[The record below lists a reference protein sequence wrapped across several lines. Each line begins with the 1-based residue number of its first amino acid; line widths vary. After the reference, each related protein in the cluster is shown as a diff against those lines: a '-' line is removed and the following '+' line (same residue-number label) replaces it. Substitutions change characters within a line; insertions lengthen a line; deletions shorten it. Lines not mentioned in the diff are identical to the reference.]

1 MPVGTCL
8 AQITALSENPVLQR
22 GLGHFLKIGKHT
34 KQRSWIMYAMCMV
47 CGKCFSHK
55 KWNPFSPPLES
66 GLILRL
72 SLVTKMWWKWQSTNL
87 ESKPWVLVNSCLFV
101 FHVPVNTHT
110 VLLITLKQAHWYIR
124 GHVQET
130 PVLTNT
136 ILDQITASQPPNMW
150 EYPAQ
155 ISRASWLIPVDTRVS
170 PAKILEIIHLT
181 CRLMNNNQSLLF

>member
-1 MPVGTCL
+1 
-8 AQITALSENPVLQR
+8 
-22 GLGHFLKIGKHT
+22 
-34 KQRSWIMYAMCMV
+34 MV

-87 ESKPWVLVNSCLFV
+87 ECKPWVLVNSCLFV

-110 VLLITLKQAHWYIR
+110 VLLIALKQAHWYIR

-155 ISRASWLIPVDTRVS
+155 ISRASCLIPVDTRAQPRSSKSSIWPVDS
-170 PAKILEIIHLT
+170 WITISHCYFKPLSFGVICYTAVA
-181 CRLMNNNQSLLF
+181 N